1 VFTFQWPVPLQVYG
15 QSQSAFSSGIMK
27 VAYVGYNGGGYSSSN
42 EPAFTGKAATSTY
55 CHTETGETVTGIHG
69 VGGSGVGVSGSTLYF
84 VYPWI
89 TDTIL
94 ESAANNNSSDI
105 TTAYTQLYA
114 YVLVINTGQASYTPT
129 AGSIDLAWYSANHL
143 NGVLIGVYYKGTFYP
158 PASAP
163 SITPSTSYYAIYEI
177 TTHYTNNNP
186 SSAVMFWGDA
196 SVTDGSGSNAEDSTY
211 FSGTVLVPG
220 LWIRTSC

>member
-1 VFTFQWPVPLQVYG
+1 
-15 QSQSAFSSGIMK
+15 MK

-42 EPAFTGKAATSTY
+42 EPAFTGGKATSTY

-69 VGGSGVGVSGSTLYF
+69 VGGKGVGVSGNTLYF

-94 ESAANNNSSDI
+94 ESAAGDGTVAFQNSSDI
-105 TTAYTQLYA
+105 PSTSAYTQMYA
-114 YVLVINTGQASYTPT
+114 YVLVINTGQYSYTPS
-129 AGSIDLAWYSANHL
+129 AGSIDLPWYSADHL
-143 NGVLIGVYYKGTFYP
+143 DGPLIGVYYKATFYP
-158 PASAP
+158 ATSAP
-163 SITPSTSYYAIYEI
+163 TITPSTSYYAIYEI
-177 TTHYTNNNP
+177 TTHYVTNNP